1 MRAIRLGKTVISHGA
16 KFIFRVHR
24 HGITSGIGDTVKKGN
39 YTFSFFT
46 DLHSRAKDAGDEDIV
61 YKEIKIVTNGGKCV
75 LETRYDERHVRLR
88 LESGCWYRAELW
100 GTVDGEKKPLA
111 ITSPIYCE

>member
-1 MRAIRLGKTVISHGA
+1 MVKRLFPTGA

-24 HGITSGIGDTVKKGN
+24 HGVTSGIGDTVKKGN

-88 LESGCWYRAELW
+88 LDSGCWYRAELW
-100 GTVDGEKKPLA
+100 ALLTEKKSRLQLPLRF
-111 ITSPIYCE
+111 IVNNYLT